1 MKICECELSHTFAE
15 YEFLPLGIAPI
26 CGEFEQAPDGDLED
40 CCVYC
45 RHGER
50 CHLEE

>member
-1 MKICECELSHTFAE
+1 MKVCECELAWIGMTAE
-15 YEFLPLGIAPI
+15 EAPI
-26 CGEFEQAPDGDLED
+26 CGEFEDTSDDDCYD
-40 CCVYC
+40 CCKHC